1 MRKKII
7 AFLLVAVIVI
17 GITPL
22 MSLAEESDTVT
33 AVRGDTTYALT
44 ADPDTGTVP
53 DGFGTVSNNG
63 RIWTDKSVEIVDD
76 RFDVNLKVL
85 AQEYI
90 STSGSGN
97 TTSIAA
103 DVVMIFDMTN
113 SMVDNTISKG
123 NTTVTR
129 LEGLVDSAN
138 EAIDIITSTNP
149 NNRIVIYGYYGT
161 STTYLIDQKPILMLP
176 LGHYTSTITGSGT
189 TGKYLVYNNK
199 KIQTSS
205 GLLKDG
211 EPVQSQTWST
221 GTGTGTQFGIAFSI
235 DGLIQTINSETDN
248 SIQRKPYVILMTD
261 GEPDWA
267 SKNWFSETKTDYVSN
282 SASGG
287 CEIAAATI
295 LTAAQRKDKLAAAY
309 TAYNDGKDYGV
320 EWFNIGLGLAE
331 PTDPA
336 NAKYTAVMMNPS
348 LMLDV
353 NPVASSSDHREATK
367 YLIGANWAAP
377 AYTDKDYSA
386 DGNYVYVN
394 PGDGYVK
401 FANTYDVLMN
411 AFTTLAQI
419 IQQGS
424 MEVTFPIII
433 HEGSGEQASD
443 VVFTDVLGEGMYI
456 TDVTLTPDG
465 VPPVTGEDDG
475 NGNYTFPGY
484 DTTVTVAEDA
494 NGQQTLVW
502 RLPAKEVAMFTF
514 ADRENVTNGQYVSA
528 EPTKLTYGVDF
539 TYEIDEGPGYTN
551 AFDSGGNPLT
561 TVTYEIPG
569 DNNYYYDIVLDNLA
583 NFVSSTLKT
592 NVNESTPKTENITE
606 SAANSSDYVY
616 TASND
621 GTIDSYAA
629 VEGKL
634 GNNGKATFLERK
646 EEIDIT
652 VEKKW
657 EDRTGNIIDDTSGL
671 PPVTVTLYRQAQ
683 DSTTEET
690 VETITLSDSNGYT
703 ADYTL
708 PVRDT
713 NNRRYTYYIHED
725 CPDGYYTVST
735 SPPITADDG
744 TLTVINR
751 EFPEEGAIAVRK
763 QWKNKIGADISG
775 SPSLQPIDVSLKRH
789 VTVTSPTKH
798 TVTIYCTDITSNNL
812 SQYARTYEVA
822 AGSQISFKMRMYIRY
837 SSNGESGTG
846 NAVLTL
852 NGTEIPSTASSTNT
866 DTTYEG
872 NTVNIQ
878 TKNYRETDLQT
889 FTVNSDLDLHYA
901 CNKKINIETM
911 PYNGVNPYM
920 VRELVKTDPQSTED
934 VIVTQGDDEVYE
946 TFTLN
951 RNNNWQHVV
960 DDLPIVVNDS
970 TTGNIYEYSYFVEEL
985 SEVPGFVASYSD
997 NNTEG
1002 VEGGVITITNTSTSA
1017 IGILPETGGRGSP
1030 PIVLAGAVTIMFAIA
1045 FMFIG
1050 LSPGRRRRH
1059 RKRTI

>member
-90 STSGSGN
+90 STSGSGD

-103 DVVMIFDMTN
+103 DVVMIFDMTTT
-113 SMVDNTISKG
+113 MVDSANIPKDNT
-123 NTTVTR
+123 NVTR
-129 LEGLVDSAN
+129 LEALVDSAN
-138 EAIDIITSTNP
+138 EAIDIITNTNP
-149 NNRIVIYGYYGT
+149 NNRIAIYGFYGVAT
-161 STTYLIDQKPILMLP
+161 EYSIKTKPFPILT

-189 TGKYLVYNNK
+189 AGKYLVYNNK
-199 KIQTSS
+199 KIQPSS
-205 GLLKDG
+205 GLMQDG
-211 EPVQSQTWST
+211 QTYQPPPSPYPQPPFET
-221 GTGTGTQFGIAFSI
+221 GAGTCPQVAIAFGI
-235 DGLIQTINSETDN
+235 DGLIQTISSETDH

-261 GEPDWA
+261 DQPEWA

-282 SASGG
+282 TVSSGA
-287 CEIAAATI
+287 EVAAATI
-295 LTAAQRKDKLAAAY
+295 LTAAQRKDKLEAAY
-309 TAYNDGKDYGV
+309 TAYNNGKDYGV
-320 EWFNIGLGLAE
+320 EWFNIGLGIAE
-331 PTDPA
+331 PSDPDSA
-336 NAKYTAVMMNPS
+336 GFASVMLNPS
-348 LMLDV
+348 LMIDAS
-353 NPVASSSDHREATK
+353 PVSSSSIYREAVK
-367 YLIGANWAAP
+367 YLIGTSWAAP

-386 DGNYVYVN
+386 DDNYVYIN
-394 PGDGYVK
+394 PGDGYVTY
-401 FANTYDVLMN
+401 ANTYEVLMN
-411 AFTTLAQI
+411 SFTTLAQI

-484 DTTVTVAEDA
+484 DTTVTVTEDA

-539 TYEIDEGPGYTN
+539 TYEIDEGPAYTN

-583 NFVSSTLKT
+583 NFVSSTIKT
-592 NVNESTPKTENITE
+592 DVNESTPKTENITE
-606 SAANSSDYVY
+606 SAVNSSGYVY
-616 TASND
+616 TSSND
-621 GTIDSYAA
+621 GTVDSYAS

-646 EEIDIT
+646 ENVEIT

-657 EDRTGNIIDDTSGL
+657 EDRTGSVIDDTSGL
-671 PPVTVTLYRQAQ
+671 PPVTVTLLRQAEE
-683 DSTTEET
+683 STTEET
-690 VETITLSDSNGYT
+690 VETISLSDSNGYT

-708 PVRDT
+708 PARSGS
-713 NNRRYTYYIHED
+713 NRRYTYYIRED

-735 SPPITADDG
+735 SPPITAGDG

-751 EFPEEGAIAVRK
+751 EFPEEGAVAVRK
-763 QWKNKIGADISG
+763 QWKNKIGAAITDDS
-775 SPSLQPIDVSLKRH
+775 SLQPVDININRH
-789 VTVTSPTKH
+789 VTAVTPAKY
-798 TVTIYCTDITSNNL
+798 TVTITCKGSASTVYQL
-812 SQYARTYEVA
+812 GTYEVKP
-822 AGSQISFKMRMYIRY
+822 STDISFRVLAFIRRQNTANSASFTLDGSTVA
-837 SSNGESGTG
+837 SSYAGNYRPDGINSGTYH
-846 NAVLTL
+846 AR
-852 NGTEIPSTASSTNT
+852 IT
-866 DTTYEG
+866 DT
-872 NTVNIQ
+872 
-878 TKNYRETDLQT
+878 QT
-889 FTVNSDLDLHYA
+889 FTVNSDMTLNYIVNQEINTNISNTNSRVRLEELDYTAPTSTQGSTQEYDELYETA
-901 CNKKINIETM
+901 TLNKANTWNVM
-911 PYNGVNPYM
+911 F
-920 VRELVKTDPQSTED
+920 ED
-934 VIVTQGDDEVYE
+934 VPVSE
-946 TFTLN
+946 T
-951 RNNNWQHVV
+951 
-960 DDLPIVVNDS
+960 VNG
-970 TTGNIYEYSYFVEEL
+970 TTYSYKYFVEEIT
-985 SEVPGFVASYSD
+985 EVPGFVASYSD
-997 NNTEG
+997 NNAEG
-1002 VEGGVITITNTSTSA
+1002 IEGGVLTVTNTSTSA

-1030 PIVLAGAVTIMFAIA
+1030 PIVLAGAVTVMFATA

-1050 LSPGRRRRH
+1050 LSPGGRRRH
-1059 RKRTI
+1059 RKRII